1 MIRNEAAP
9 AESYVR
15 RTVCM
20 VLAGTLLTSCTSSVF
35 SNPSGAANDSTGF
48 SVGISGDTA
57 IVGVRGSGTNNAGK
71 ALVYQR
77 SGTAWALQATLTSS
91 TPSNEAAFGWSVGV
105 SGDRA
110 IVGALTDA
118 SLGYVSGAAYIFER
132 NGGTWTQVAR
142 LVGDS
147 APETGLG
154 QSVAISGDY
163 AVVGAPLPPA
173 TTFTGPGHAFVYR
186 RDQVSSWVL
195 DATLSASD
203 AVDFIEFGSSVSAD
217 GDKIVVGA
225 KRGVVGG
232 VVGGAAYVF
241 RQSSG
246 VWSQEAKLS
255 ASDAAYHDFF
265 GTSVAVSADRILVGA
280 KEDDDKGDGSGAAYV
295 FERDV
300 EQNLWLEVQKLT
312 APNGTEGDNFG
323 LSVGLSGQ
331 RAIVG
336 AWLADGAASTTGAAY
351 VFRAAGS
358 AFDPI
363 DPIFRPDGV
372 YGDGFGFSV
381 AISGDCAVVG
391 AVNDDVGGEL
401 NVGSASY
408 YCGLPGAVTAK
419 VVVDIICCV
428 QVPDPA
434 GPVIVTTRIVNSGA
448 TKAIGRRWVEA
459 VGPDGASTVVIGP
472 EALVI
477 AGGTSASERLP
488 FRPPSSL
495 LGQRLELRLR
505 WQDAGGVR
513 TRRARF
519 TQLPK
524 VAPGR
529 PAAGGDIR
537 ERRNR

>member
-1 MIRNEAAP
+1 MVLTGRWMMIRNGAAL

-15 RTVCM
+15 TTVFM
-20 VLAGTLLTSCTSSVF
+20 VLAGTLLASCTSSVF
-35 SNPSGAANDSTGF
+35 SNPGGAANDSTGF

-91 TPSNEAAFGWSVGV
+91 TPSNEAAFGWSVGI
-105 SGDRA
+105 SGDHA

-241 RQSSG
+241 RQSGG

-295 FERDV
+295 FDV
-300 EQNLWLEVQKLT
+300 TSSRICGSKSRSSPRRTAQRVTTSVCRLVSAANGQLSEPGWRTARQTPLAPHTSFAPQGRPSTQSTRYSGRMAYMATASAFRLRSPAT
-312 APNGTEGDNFG
+312 AP
-323 LSVGLSGQ
+323 S
-331 RAIVG
+331 
-336 AWLADGAASTTGAAY
+336 
-351 VFRAAGS
+351 
-358 AFDPI
+358 
-363 DPIFRPDGV
+363 
-372 YGDGFGFSV
+372 
-381 AISGDCAVVG
+381 
-391 AVNDDVGGEL
+391 
-401 NVGSASY
+401 
-408 YCGLPGAVTAK
+408 
-419 VVVDIICCV
+419 
-428 QVPDPA
+428 
-434 GPVIVTTRIVNSGA
+434 
-448 TKAIGRRWVEA
+448 
-459 VGPDGASTVVIGP
+459 
-472 EALVI
+472 
-477 AGGTSASERLP
+477 
-488 FRPPSSL
+488 
-495 LGQRLELRLR
+495 
-505 WQDAGGVR
+505 
-513 TRRARF
+513 
-519 TQLPK
+519 
-524 VAPGR
+524 
-529 PAAGGDIR
+529 
-537 ERRNR
+537 